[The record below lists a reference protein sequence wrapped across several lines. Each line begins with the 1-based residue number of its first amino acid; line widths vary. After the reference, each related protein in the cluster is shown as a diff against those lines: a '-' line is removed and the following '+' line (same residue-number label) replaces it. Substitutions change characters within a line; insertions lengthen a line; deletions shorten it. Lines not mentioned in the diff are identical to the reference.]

1 MTYEVFWKKQALNE
15 LDEIWKSAADK
26 EGIENT
32 ATRINIELTHKPLDA
47 GESRIAGVRRR
58 FALEPALLYEEADT
72 SRRLGFHLAEKEL
85 PKSIQR
91 EVSVR

>member
-1 MTYEVFWKKQALNE
+1 MTYEVYWKRQALNE

-47 GESRIAGVRRR
+47 GESRIAGIRIHFKYPLVVY
-58 FALEPALLYEEADT
+58 FQVHP
-72 SRRLGFHLAEKEL
+72 RLPLVIVTHVYCPHPF
-85 PKSIQR
+85 
-91 EVSVR
+91 